1 MHVPIHVILRLFG
14 AGCCCC
20 CGCPVPVP
28 SSGIGTSSPDPT
40 EPDWRDAADASSAAS
55 AAADAAATASAAST
69 AASALRFAMAFF
81 ALRGYP
87 AGRVSNIISN
97 RRVIQPSVL
106 PVTANDLFTFWLC
119 AVFFYFCCGRRVM
132 VDGGCFDPPGVFGRW
147 TDRRLK
153 KAAHLVPFFRCV
165 SSRSSLLAPSAW
177 EPVLATVLS
186 NSLSLECAAV
196 LWSVGP
202 ERGGATSFHFGSV
215 DSIGCCYFAFVADST
230 VRLLHAVSDVPRLLV
245 RYN

>member
-1 MHVPIHVILRLFG
+1 MYVPIHVILRLFG
-14 AGCCCC
+14 GGCCCC

-69 AASALRFAMAFF
+69 AASALRFAMAFS

-97 RRVIQPSVL
+97 RRVIQTSVL

-119 AVFFYFCCGRRVM
+119 AVFFFFFAVVRSRH
-132 VDGGCFDPPGVFGRW
+132 DPPGCFGRW

-153 KAAHLVPFFRCV
+153 KAHTSTSIFSLRIL
-165 SSRSSLLAPSAW
+165 SLLAPR
-177 EPVLATVLS
+177 
-186 NSLSLECAAV
+186 
-196 LWSVGP
+196 SVCL
-202 ERGGATSFHFGSV
+202 GARA
-215 DSIGCCYFAFVADST
+215 CYST
-230 VRLLHAVSDVPRLLV
+230 VK
-245 RYN
+245 